1 MWKYSMCLLFSC
13 PKDNNKHQRSLRQ
26 MEGYHFQSKA
36 TRRYHELKRMNEL
49 QEQYLYLVNHKIE
62 SADEMLE
69 RHEQIGEKI
78 ADISAEQKMIYA
90 ENRKIGRLSEDE
102 AESIK
107 KENKE
112 RLEALKNRKKEL
124 NHELK
129 LADSIITESQLRRTA
144 FR

>member
-1 MWKYSMCLLFSC
+1 
-13 PKDNNKHQRSLRQ
+13 
-26 MEGYHFQSKA
+26 
-36 TRRYHELKRMNEL
+36 
-49 QEQYLYLVNHKIE
+49 
-62 SADEMLE
+62 MLE